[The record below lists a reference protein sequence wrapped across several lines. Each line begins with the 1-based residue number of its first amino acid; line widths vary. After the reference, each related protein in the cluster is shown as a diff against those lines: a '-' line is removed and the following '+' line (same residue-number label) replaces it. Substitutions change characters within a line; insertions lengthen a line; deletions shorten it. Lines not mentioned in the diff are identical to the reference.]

1 MTKRGAE
8 GLEHFNDDHN
18 LYDTDAMF
26 GFCIYSMFVPLQ
38 KYKTYPF
45 FWDKNIVKK
54 LCYCNF

>member
-1 MTKRGAE
+1 MAKRGAE

-45 FWDKNIVKK
+45 FWDKND
-54 LCYCNF
+54 